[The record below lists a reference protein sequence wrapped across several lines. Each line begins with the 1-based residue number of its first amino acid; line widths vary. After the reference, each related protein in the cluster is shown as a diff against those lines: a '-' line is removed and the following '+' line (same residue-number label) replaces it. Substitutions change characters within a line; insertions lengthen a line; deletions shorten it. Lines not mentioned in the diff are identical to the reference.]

1 MLLFN
6 PRNREVR
13 WYCAFVLLI
22 CVWLFSQAMAAATG
36 NWATWVWPHSIAITL
51 MPGLFLATALSDV
64 KRPAW
69 QPWAAAAI
77 GLVMLLVMAHIIRN
91 QVEGVWSVLMTG
103 WHLVGW
109 GGGSYAMSTS
119 SWREAR
125 GGARFSTE
133 RLTLIALL
141 IVAPLCVVLGILFG
155 SAGFFAYAMPL
166 ITFLIQLLIFY
177 GVVRMRFYDIDVRV
191 ARTGE
196 LAAQVAESER
206 LAVLGELAATV
217 AHEVRN
223 PLTGVRSLTQR
234 IAQEDVS
241 FDKRKRY
248 AEVILEEVGRLD
260 RMVNHLLGVS
270 RRVSRTG
277 WDGKPVAL
285 APLFEDLA
293 LLVSARAR
301 SADVT
306 LTARANDLQADAP
319 REAMSQALLNL
330 LLNAIRHS
338 PAGSTVELIAETT
351 NDSIVLRVRD
361 AGAGVP
367 APDRE
372 RIFEPFESTSN
383 GTGLGLSVVRS
394 LARELGWQLSVA
406 DAPNGGAEF
415 SIAIPHAAAP
425 VAG

>member
-13 WYCAFVLLI
+13 WYSTFVLLI

-36 NWATWVWPHSIAITL
+36 DWRIWVWPHSVAITL

-77 GLVMLLVMAHIIRN
+77 GMVMLPIMVHMIRN
-91 QVEGVWSVLMTG
+91 QVSGVWSVLMTG
-103 WHLVGW
+103 WHIVGW

-119 SWREAR
+119 SWRQTR
-125 GGARFSTE
+125 GGTRFSTE

-155 SAGFFAYAMPL
+155 SAGFFAYVMPL
-166 ITFLIQLLIFY
+166 ITVLIQLLIFY

-234 IAQEDVS
+234 IAQEDLS
-241 FDKRKRY
+241 FDKRQRY
-248 AEVILEEVGRLD
+248 AEVILDEVGRLD
-260 RMVNHLLGVS
+260 RMVNNLLGVS
-270 RRVSRTG
+270 RRFSRTA
-277 WDGKPVAL
+277 WDGKPIAL
-285 APLFEDLA
+285 GPLFEDLA
-293 LLVSARAR
+293 LLLSARAR
-301 SADVT
+301 SADVVLNT
-306 LTARANDLQADAP
+306 QANELHGNAP

-338 PAGSTVELIAETT
+338 PAGSTVELIAESTS
-351 NDSIVLRVRD
+351 DGIVLRVRD

-367 APDRE
+367 VPDRE

-406 DAPNGGAEF
+406 DASGGGAEF
-415 SIAIPHAAAP
+415 SIAIPHSVAP
-425 VAG
+425 VVR